1 MQTNMNNQPLSGV
14 FFNASVEQLEEQ
26 ILRHQMQI
34 RALHFEIA
42 RRQMQQASHTS
53 ILTAD
58 LSQGSQGMRSPSQSN
73 LFDQQ
78 TSDLV
83 ENAIRS
89 DPFQQ
94 PPAQQ
99 NPTLTPLNNLN
110 QHGRG
115 SLVKSTPQSGFGKAS
130 PKRKA
135 FGETIVRKN
144 PFGHPSQSS
153 LSFGQAKMFD
163 SKQSRQNKR
172 SFGHSSQNSFVVE
185 ARQQQSNEY
194 ARQTAPLNSNLSTSS
209 GRMLNKIGKFLGR
222 VQSVPTE
229 GFAVSIKR
237 LGKAKFFD
245 YKTVEECLQEWE
257 SK

>member
-1 MQTNMNNQPLSGV
+1 MQSNMNNQPLTGV

-42 RRQMQQASHTS
+42 RRQMQQASQAS
-53 ILTAD
+53 IMSAD
-58 LSQGSQGMRSPSQSN
+58 LSHGSQGMRSPIQSN
-73 LFDQQ
+73 RFDQQ

-83 ENAIRS
+83 ENVIKS
-89 DPFQQ
+89 EPFQ
-94 PPAQQ
+94 PPSQQ
-99 NPTLTPLNNLN
+99 IPTLTPVNNLN
-110 QHGRG
+110 QHVRG
-115 SLVKSTPQSGFGKAS
+115 SLGKSAVQSGFGKAS

-172 SFGHSSQNSFVVE
+172 SFSSQNSFVVE

-194 ARQTAPLNSNLSTSS
+194 ARQTAPLNSSLSTSS

>member
-1 MQTNMNNQPLSGV
+1 MNNQPLSGV

-42 RRQMQQASHTS
+42 RRQMQQASQTS
-53 ILTAD
+53 IMSSD
-58 LSQGSQGMRSPSQSN
+58 LSQGSQGMRSPIQSN
-73 LFDQQ
+73 RFDQQ

-83 ENAIRS
+83 ENVIKVE
-89 DPFQQ
+89 PFQQ

-99 NPTLTPLNNLN
+99 NPTLTPVNNLN

-115 SLVKSTPQSGFGKAS
+115 GLGKSAPQSGFGKAS

-185 ARQQQSNEY
+185 ARQLQSNEF
-194 ARQTAPLNSNLSTSS
+194 ARQTSPLSSNSSLSTSS

-257 SK
+257 AK